1 VFSPYYAAARRRGAG
16 DPLDHVSVNAILY
29 TARGKYWAM
38 TERGKGSLERS
49 ASRLAI
55 GPSTLSWDG
64 SRLTMDIDE
73 WTMPLPRRLRGRVT
87 LDTGPIFGE
96 AHALDTAG
104 RHRWRPIAPCATAS
118 VAFEKPALA
127 WQGQAYIDMNFGSEP
142 LEEGFRYWTWS
153 RQSQAAATRILYDV
167 VQRDGARRHLALDYG
182 RGGKVGRFTPPPV
195 LALPRTGWQVA
206 RATRADP
213 GNPVRVARTLED
225 TPFYSRSLLEGGDD
239 GAQWIH
245 ESVDLD
251 RFRSR
256 WVQALLPFKMPR
268 RGR

>member
-1 VFSPYYAAARRRGAG
+1 
-16 DPLDHVSVNAILY
+16 
-29 TARGKYWAM
+29 
-38 TERGKGSLERS
+38 
-49 ASRLAI
+49 
-55 GPSTLSWDG
+55 
-64 SRLTMDIDE
+64 
-73 WTMPLPRRLRGRVT
+73 
-87 LDTGPIFGE
+87 
-96 AHALDTAG
+96 
-104 RHRWRPIAPCATAS
+104 
-118 VAFEKPALA
+118 
-127 WQGQAYIDMNFGSEP
+127 
-142 LEEGFRYWTWS
+142 
-153 RQSQAAATRILYDV
+153 
-167 VQRDGARRHLALDYG
+167 
-182 RGGKVGRFTPPPV
+182 
-195 LALPRTGWQVA
+195 VA